1 MHLAISLRSFKSNRK
16 LGIEVVNFT
25 PNLVGKLTS
34 SLRDKFAP
42 FGEVVSEF
50 PSTWWLRRL
59 GITGLKWVINVAT
72 AFLQISTDTCLKK
85 KISVLLGYSRV
96 ASSRTS
102 TRSGLKVH
110 VFYI

>member
-1 MHLAISLRSFKSNRK
+1 M
-16 LGIEVVNFT
+16 NFT

-50 PSTWWLRRL
+50 PSAWWLRRL
-59 GITGLKWVINVAT
+59 GITGFKMGYKRCNCISPDINRQ
-72 AFLQISTDTCLKK
+72 LPKK
-85 KISVLLGYSRV
+85 NKISVLLGYSRV

-102 TRSGLKVH
+102 THSGLKVH